1 MVEIKEI
8 ENRFNG
14 LFASRDID
22 VGKIIL
28 VLKGNYFNEPTRTSI
43 QIGSRHLEHFE
54 GGYINHH
61 CEPSAEIVV
70 NSREHAGQGTIE
82 PLVLAKRDIM
92 KGEEVTFD
100 YMTTEEVMSEPF
112 NCKCHGTLIEGWN
125 EHEVYKMKKSFYMG

>member
-43 QIGSRHLEHFE
+43 QIGKRHIEHYE
-54 GGYINHH
+54 GGHINHH

-70 NSREHAGQGTIE
+70 NSRPHAAQGSIE
-82 PLVLAKRDIM
+82 PLVLAKRNI
-92 KGEEVTFD
+92 KAGEEITFD
-100 YMTTEEVMSEPF
+100 YESTEEVMAEPF
-112 NCKCHGTLIEGWN
+112 HCKCHGKLIEGWN
-125 EHEVYKMKKSFYMG
+125 AFKRV